1 MHNSIS
7 ERALNLKKFTDRGWE
22 PFKEEYLIHLH
33 ELLKIIKEI
42 GEPLEGNIFY
52 ANLETNLTDELQ
64 ANFFEKRRNL
74 ALFSLAHNSILE
86 IGFNS
91 GFSALLLLTANKSL
105 RLTCVDICYHKYTIP
120 CFNYLKSIFNNRIE
134 LIESNSLM
142 AFPLINL
149 ESCQKP
155 NAFIIDGGHGLDVAE
170 ADLLNV
176 ITYSDKGSIICFD
189 DSDFPDLRVLLD
201 IYLLKG
207 TLISISDTPKGHIQD
222 GSQMFFINNK

>member
-7 ERALNLKKFTDRGWE
+7 DRAVTLKKFSDRSWE
-22 PFKEEYLIHLH
+22 PFKDEYLPHLR
-33 ELLKIIKEI
+33 ELLKVIKDI

-52 ANLETNLTDELQ
+52 ANLEANLTEELS

-74 ALFSLAHNSILE
+74 ALFSLSQSSILE

-120 CFNYLKSIFNNRIE
+120 CFNYLKTIFNDRIQ

-142 AFPLINL
+142 AFPLINTD
-149 ESCQKP
+149 SYVKP
-155 NAFIIDGGHGLDVAE
+155 NAYIIDGGHGMDVAE

-176 ITYSDKGSIICFD
+176 ITYGDKGSIICFD

-207 TLISISDTPKGHIQD
+207 KLIAINDVPKGHIQD